1 MLEPQRGLSLVRLV
15 LLLVILAGVALFAM
29 KVAPSFIEYQSAR
42 TAIRGIVAENP
53 KTAAEARNLFERRS
67 EIDNIES
74 VKPGDLDIAK
84 EGNGLVISF
93 SYRKEVPLFKNVGL
107 YIDYKASA
115 GGE

>member
-1 MLEPQRGLSLVRLV
+1 MLKPQRGLSFVRLV
-15 LLLVILAGVALFAM
+15 VILVIVGAIALFAM
-29 KVAPSFIEYQSAR
+29 KVAPSFIEYRSAKS
-42 TAIRGIVAENP
+42 AIEGIAAQNPQTPAEV
-53 KTAAEARNLFERRS
+53 RNLFERHS

-74 VKPGDLDIAK
+74 VKPTDLDIAK
-84 EGNGLVISF
+84 EGNSLVISF